1 MSTNNLILIG
11 FMGSGKTSVGIRLS
25 YRLKITFQ
33 DTDKLIEKKQN
44 CSVTEIFEREGEEFF
59 RNLETECLQEL
70 LEETESKILSVGGGL
85 PIREENQKLLKQ
97 LGKIIFLRVT
107 PETVCERLLEDT
119 TRPLLQG
126 DDRQEKVAGLMK
138 IRNQIYEQTADL
150 IIDCD
155 GKEFAEIMDEIQ
167 EGLDWYED
175 ISDKRTQY

>member
-25 YRLKITFQ
+25 YRLKMTFQ

-44 CSVTEIFEREGEEFF
+44 ASVSDIFAQSGEVFF
-59 RNLETECLQEL
+59 RNLETECLMEL
-70 LEETESKILSVGGGL
+70 LEESESQILSVGGGL
-85 PIREENQKLLKQ
+85 PIRDENRLLLKK

-107 PETVCERLLEDT
+107 PATVCERLAEDT

-126 DDRQEKVAGLMK
+126 EDRQTKVAELMK
-138 IRNQIYEQTADL
+138 IRNQIYEQTADFV
-150 IIDCD
+150 IDCD

-167 EGLDWYED
+167 EGLDRYED
-175 ISDKRTQY
+175 ISNKRPQS